1 MVLGFILTGTVVYII
16 LHCHVIQTSTRIDI
30 TASKSVKSAE
40 SVFNNIRSGDALV
53 PERIRG
59 INCFI
64 GDEGV
69 SSPSLLS
76 YLSVKS
82 AESVFNNK

>member
-1 MVLGFILTGTVVYII
+1 MSQYI
-16 LHCHVIQTSTRIDI
+16 S
-30 TASKSVKSAE
+30 KSAE

-59 INCFI
+59 INSFI

-69 SSPSLLS
+69 SSPSPLS

-82 AESVFNNK
+82 AESVFKKNEYGFI